1 MASNLRKTE
10 YRAFPQ
16 KGFRVFHWGVFSG
29 GISIGGVGDIYR
41 ILRYSMESVSAK
53 TEEVSHF
60 YPKLLKD
67 YLHNPLD
74 FHL

>member
-1 MASNLRKTE
+1 MS
-10 YRAFPQ
+10 
-16 KGFRVFHWGVFSG
+16 
-29 GISIGGVGDIYR
+29 SIGGYFQEGFLLGVGDIYR
-41 ILRYSMESVSAK
+41 ILRYSIESVSAK